1 LVASFFCHENRRE
14 NFPAKMDC
22 TSHMPVAD
30 AALDSVSAQELG
42 AEERGHRNFE
52 RMLHAFLQP
61 SALIRAVNALK
72 ACAQAG

>member
-1 LVASFFCHENRRE
+1 
-14 NFPAKMDC
+14 
-22 TSHMPVAD
+22 MPVAD

-42 AEERGHRNFE
+42 AEERGRRNFE